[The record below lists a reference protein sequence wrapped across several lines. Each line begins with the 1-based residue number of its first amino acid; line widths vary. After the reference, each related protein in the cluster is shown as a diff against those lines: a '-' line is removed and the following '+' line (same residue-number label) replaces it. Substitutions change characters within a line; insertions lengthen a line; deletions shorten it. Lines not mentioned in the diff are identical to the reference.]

1 MFIADRKSFQIFPV
15 SERSYEYVKR
25 SMDNQLSKFIEQISE
40 ARAKSESLRIRGGGT
55 KDFYGISLIGDIL
68 DTRNFA
74 GVTEYEPTELVL
86 TAKCGTPLK
95 EIEEILA
102 KNNQILPFE
111 PPHFGP
117 NATFGGCI
125 ASGFSGPRRAA
136 QGAVRDCVL
145 GIRLLNC
152 DGKDLQFGGKVMKN
166 VAGFDVSRIVTGSF
180 GTLGLI
186 LEASIKVLPKPE
198 TEQTVFMSIRDDEV
212 IEKMNRLAGMA
223 IPLSATCYDGEKLAV
238 RLSGSGIA
246 VNAALKK
253 IGGDQDDSTDF
264 WESVREQTHPF
275 FKTNGNMFRLSVK
288 STAPL
293 KASQNTLIEWN
304 GSVRWVYDGGTIN
317 DHQDYANQHGGH
329 ATLFR
334 GGNGNNEI
342 SVLAPAL
349 QTMQLK
355 IKHALDAKGIF
366 GKKRLFLEF

>member
-40 ARAKSESLRIRGGGT
+40 ARAKSESLSIRGGGT

-136 QGAVRDCVL
+136 KVPCV
-145 GIRLLNC
+145 
-152 DGKDLQFGGKVMKN
+152 
-166 VAGFDVSRIVTGSF
+166 
-180 GTLGLI
+180 
-186 LEASIKVLPKPE
+186 
-198 TEQTVFMSIRDDEV
+198 TVFSEFGSLTV
-212 IEKMNRLAGMA
+212 TEKTSSL
-223 IPLSATCYDGEKLAV
+223 V
-238 RLSGSGIA
+238 
-246 VNAALKK
+246 
-253 IGGDQDDSTDF
+253 
-264 WESVREQTHPF
+264 
-275 FKTNGNMFRLSVK
+275 
-288 STAPL
+288 
-293 KASQNTLIEWN
+293 
-304 GSVRWVYDGGTIN
+304 
-317 DHQDYANQHGGH
+317 
-329 ATLFR
+329 
-334 GGNGNNEI
+334 
-342 SVLAPAL
+342 
-349 QTMQLK
+349 
-355 IKHALDAKGIF
+355 AK
-366 GKKRLFLEF
+366 